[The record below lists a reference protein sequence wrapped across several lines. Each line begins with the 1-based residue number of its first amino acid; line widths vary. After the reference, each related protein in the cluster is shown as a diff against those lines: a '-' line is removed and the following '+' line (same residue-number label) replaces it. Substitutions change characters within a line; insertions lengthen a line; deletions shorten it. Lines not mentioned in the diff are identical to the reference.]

1 MRNLFLL
8 LLISASSIWAR
19 DSYSQKSQE
28 IFNVKSGTIE
38 SIFRQIKK
46 QSHYEFFYNT
56 AILDVKESVSLT
68 SPNGTLEEIL
78 GQVLGNK
85 YNYSIRDNYIL
96 ISERIPCGRG
106 FGICEA
112 CEEGN
117 TLYNM
122 NGDVLFSEVAAVEVS
137 SFNGLPD
144 QFIPKIIKG
153 GRYAVFTHTGS
164 LSLLQDSYSYIW
176 GTWFLGTNEKLDAR
190 EDFELYDQRFLGYDH
205 PESQIDL
212 YIPIR

>member
-68 SPNGTLEEIL
+68 SPNGTLE
-78 GQVLGNK
+78 
-85 YNYSIRDNYIL
+85 
-96 ISERIPCGRG
+96 
-106 FGICEA
+106 
-112 CEEGN
+112 
-117 TLYNM
+117 
-122 NGDVLFSEVAAVEVS
+122 
-137 SFNGLPD
+137 
-144 QFIPKIIKG
+144 
-153 GRYAVFTHTGS
+153 
-164 LSLLQDSYSYIW
+164 
-176 GTWFLGTNEKLDAR
+176 
-190 EDFELYDQRFLGYDH
+190 
-205 PESQIDL
+205 
-212 YIPIR
+212 